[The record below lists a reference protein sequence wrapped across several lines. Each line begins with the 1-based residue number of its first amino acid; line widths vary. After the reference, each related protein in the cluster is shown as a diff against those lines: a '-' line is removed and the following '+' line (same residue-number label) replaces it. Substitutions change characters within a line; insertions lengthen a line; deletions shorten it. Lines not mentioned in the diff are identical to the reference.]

1 MFLLVRTDGSVEP
14 LPGITAIEND
24 GKQLLCL
31 DNSGTIIHRYTGQEV
46 RKPGYCLYLEEYRV
60 HEARVQKLILGGSQ
74 ESCAALNCGGTAA
87 VSFQFEST
95 QGELKLGLCQKHQ
108 TLIDEQSRPSWSTD
122 LTCTG

>member
-46 RKPGYCLYLEEYRV
+46 LLYGE
-60 HEARVQKLILGGSQ
+60 EARILPLLGG
-74 ESCAALNCGGTAA
+74 
-87 VSFQFEST
+87 VS
-95 QGELKLGLCQKHQ
+95 
-108 TLIDEQSRPSWSTD
+108 RA
-122 LTCTG
+122 